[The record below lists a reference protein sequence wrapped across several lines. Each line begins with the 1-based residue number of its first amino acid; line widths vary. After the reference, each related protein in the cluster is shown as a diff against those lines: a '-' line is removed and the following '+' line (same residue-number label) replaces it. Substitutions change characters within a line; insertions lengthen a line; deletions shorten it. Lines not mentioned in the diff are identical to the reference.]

1 MTFRGLRKFIVPS
14 VLVLSSLALSSQGFA
29 QESKPAVAGLN
40 GKMDIQGGSVG
51 REGVGAVGGTVSI
64 PVAHA
69 FGAQIDTG
77 FSNSSSAH
85 SGGLAGHFFTRD
97 PDAYLAGLASM
108 WVRVDGR
115 DLWRNG
121 AETELYLNDYTV
133 SASLGVQNGFS
144 RSTGYG
150 SLELGYYL
158 NDDLLLNGGVSGYS
172 DYRAMYAGAE
182 WRPMDDSPLS
192 LFGNVGAGNENGGF
206 ATVGLRFSFGA
217 KNSTL
222 KKQHREYDPPNIV
235 TGFTSGATG
244 GGQVVNDI
252 VNKLEK
258 KPAPAPAP
266 QPVDNVT

>member
-1 MTFRGLRKFIVPS
+1 MGSRGLRKLILPS
-14 VLVLSSLALSSQGFA
+14 VLVMSSLAVSSQAFA
-29 QESKPAVAGLN
+29 QESKPAIAGVN

-51 REGVGAVGGTVSI
+51 RESAAAIGGTVSI
-64 PVAHA
+64 PVAHS
-69 FGAQIDTG
+69 FGVQLDTAL
-77 FSNSSSAH
+77 SKTPSAH
-85 SGGLAGHFFTRD
+85 SGGVAGHFFTRD
-97 PDAYLAGLASM
+97 PDAYFAGLASM
-108 WVRVDGR
+108 WIRIDGR

-133 SASLGVQNGFS
+133 SSALGVQNGFS

-158 NDDLLLNGGVSGYS
+158 NDDLFLTGGASGYS
-172 DYRAMYAGAE
+172 DYRAMYVGAE
-182 WRPMDDSPLS
+182 WRPMDDSSLS
-192 LFGNVGAGNENGGF
+192 LFGDVGAGNENGGF

-235 TGFTSGATG
+235 TGFTSGPMG
-244 GGQVVNDI
+244 GGQVVNEI

-258 KPAPAPAP
+258 APAPAPAP
-266 QPVDNVT
+266 VQAPV